1 MDEKTTD
8 GEMTNFKMTNTKTVL
23 ATIFCSLLIFV
34 CPLMYGQS
42 TGSFSGTITDNSGAV
57 LAGAKVTVTA
67 QATNVSREATTDD
80 TGHYLVPLLGVADY
94 TIRAEASGFKPSE
107 AKDVTLQIDEHR
119 ELDFKLAPASVSSSV
134 EVNATEVAVQ
144 TSNPTLGEV
153 ITSQEVAELPLN
165 GRDFVQLATLTPGV
179 TQETNPNSFFNAGPS
194 SEVSARGTYSLSV
207 GGSRAQS
214 TDWLLDGVDNN
225 ELTAGGIAILPS
237 IDAIQEFKVL
247 TYNYS
252 AEYGTRAGPTVLVT
266 TKSGSNQLHGSLFEF
281 FRNTKL
287 DAKTY
292 DFGTPAPKQ
301 QFNLNQFGGA
311 LGGAIQKDKTFFFL
325 DYQGKRQRHGT
336 PFTGVIPTPAMMAGD
351 FSADPFGTSRP
362 DLFNGSANANGFGDL
377 VNPYSGKPFQ
387 CDSAGNPLASVDG
400 TQSGGVSCN
409 KIPIT
414 LAGSGGLAD
423 KAGLALLNLYPKSNA
438 SNPQLGY
445 NYTNTPVRKLNEGEF
460 DIRVDHNFSNKDSV
474 FARFSYDQAASF
486 VPGGSPGF
494 AEAGAFASTQNI
506 TNHGRNVAISETHLF
521 SDRTINQFTAG
532 FNRIFNH
539 ILSFGTG
546 TCEAAKLGIQG
557 ADLGSACDSAT
568 GYPASL
574 NQSKKDCVGCGLSST
589 QLTGYWSVGDR
600 GFSPFQGGTN
610 VFYVSDTLDLIRGKH
625 DIRIGG
631 GIRANQ
637 MNVLTN
643 GFGDGYFLLFGGSGS
658 YTGDDAADLLL
669 GQVGGSIHDQT
680 FLGATTG
687 RRWKMFRPFVQD
699 DWRVSDNLT
708 VNLGVAWSL
717 TTPITEAEGRQANF
731 NYATGQYLI
740 AGSAPGITGC
750 SNCIRTDGNVGI
762 AFDTTAFEPRIGFAW
777 KPMGKSS
784 TVIRGGYAIYH
795 DSAWSQGAQGL
806 WQNPSYYAE
815 VDNFNNFAGNP
826 CPYANATSA
835 APLNCGLQLSFLQ
848 AATKTTP
855 LQPILS
861 PPSPDSFTGTIQTQP
876 LNFKQGMVQQF
887 NLNVEHQLP
896 GEVVM
901 TVGYAGA
908 RSTHILND
916 GLNQN
921 LGSPTACAGGP
932 NATAGYTLG
941 CGPGG
946 TYFAAPYGEFTSI
959 DNNSDNGRARY
970 DSLQI
975 KAEKN
980 ARHGL
985 YALLSYTYSRAFD
998 SGFPDGLG
1006 TLPGAIYWPLP
1017 GANKV
1022 DWSLSQINLNN
1033 QFTASVLYDLPFG
1046 KGKKFGGGW
1055 NGATNTILGGWKL
1068 NVIEKAISGFPLFVV
1083 ASNNGNFSGSGV
1095 NFAWNGNSLNR
1106 PNEVGNPNVG
1116 GPEGGRTNCPAQVH
1130 TLQNWFNPCA
1140 FADAPA
1146 GELGNTARAPL
1157 YGPRFVNTDFSVI
1170 KDFPLA
1176 FREGTYVQFRAEIF
1190 NLFNHPHFYL
1200 PGTSASAMQDA
1211 DSPSS
1216 FGVVNGTLND
1226 PRLIQLALKVIF

>member
-1 MDEKTTD
+1 MLS
-8 GEMTNFKMTNTKTVL
+8 KMMRVVL
-23 ATIFCSLLIFV
+23 CLCALLCVCSPFV
-34 CPLMYGQS
+34 LGQA
-42 TGSFSGTITDNSGAV
+42 TGSFSGTVSDNSGAV
-57 LAGAKVTVTA
+57 LSGAKVTVTA
-67 QATNVSREATTDD
+67 QATNISREAATDD
-80 TGHYLVPLLGVADY
+80 TGRFLIPLLGVGDY
-94 TIRAEASGFKPSE
+94 TVHVEAVGFKPAE
-107 AKDVTLQIDEHR
+107 AKDVRLQIDEHR
-119 ELDFKLAPASVSSSV
+119 ELDFKLVLASVSTNVDVS
-134 EVNATEVAVQ
+134 ATEVAVQ
-144 TSNPTLGEV
+144 TTNPTLGQV
-153 ITSQEVAELPLN
+153 ITSEQVAELPLN

-179 TQETNPNSFFNAGPS
+179 TQETNPGSFFNGGPS

-252 AEYGTRAGPTVLVT
+252 AEWGTRAGPTVLVT

-292 DFGTPAPKQ
+292 DFGFASPKQ

-325 DYQGKRQRHGT
+325 DYQAKRQRHGV
-336 PFTGVIPTPAMMAGD
+336 PFSGVIPTQAMMGGD
-351 FSADPFGTSRP
+351 FSNDPFGVARP
-362 DLFNGSANANGFGDL
+362 GFAVGAPADNVDGYPNL
-377 VNPYSGKPFQ
+377 TNPYTFTSFQ
-387 CDSAGNPLASVDG
+387 CDGSGNAFPSTDG
-400 TQSGGVSCN
+400 TQAAGVPCN
-409 KIPIT
+409 KVPIA
-414 LAGSGGLAD
+414 LAGQGGMAD
-423 KAGLALLNLYPKSNA
+423 PAGLALINLYPQSNA
-438 SNPQLGY
+438 SNAGLGF
-445 NYTNTPVRKLNEGEF
+445 NYSNTPTRKLNEGEF
-460 DIRVDHNFSNKDSV
+460 DVRIDHNFSTKDST
-474 FARFSYDQAASF
+474 FARFSYDQAVSF

-494 AEAGAFASTQNI
+494 AEQGAFASTQNI
-506 TNHGRNVAISETHLF
+506 TNHGRNIAVSEQHIF
-521 SDRTINQFTAG
+521 SDRTINQFTGG

-539 ILSFGTG
+539 ILSYGTG
-546 TCEAAKLGIQG
+546 TCEAAKIGIQG
-557 ADLGSACDSAT
+557 ADLGSACDGVT
-568 GYPASL
+568 GYPSSL
-574 NQSKKDCVGCGLSST
+574 NQAAKDCVGCGLSST

-610 VFYVSDTLDLIRGKH
+610 VFFVSDTLEIIRGKH
-625 DIRIGG
+625 NIRFGG

-708 VNLGVAWSL
+708 LNLGVAWSL
-717 TTPITEAEGRQANF
+717 STPITEAQNRQANF

-740 AGSAPGITGC
+740 AGSAPGIADCT
-750 SNCIRTDGNVGI
+750 NCVRSDAAVGI
-762 AFDTTAFEPRIGFAW
+762 GFDKTAFEPRIGIAW
-777 KPMGKSS
+777 KPFGSHN
-784 TVIRGGYAIYH
+784 TAVRAGYAIFH

-806 WQNPSYYAE
+806 WQNPPYYAE
-815 VDNFNNFAGNP
+815 IDNFNNFPGAP
-826 CPYANATSA
+826 CPYGNAA
-835 APLNCGLQLSFLQ
+835 AAVPLNCGLEFSFLQ
-848 AATKTTP
+848 TTSTGS
-855 LQPILS
+855 LTPILA

-887 NLNVEHQLP
+887 NLNIEHQLP
-896 GEVVM
+896 GEVVL
-901 TVGYAGA
+901 TVGYAGS

-921 LGSPTACAGGP
+921 IGAPTSCAGGP
-932 NATAGYTLG
+932 TASAATAGYTLG

-946 TYFAAPYGEFTSI
+946 AYFAAPYGEFTSI

-970 DSLQI
+970 DSLQV
-975 KAEKN
+975 KAEKSS
-980 ARHGL
+980 RHGL
-985 YALLSYTYSRAFD
+985 YALLSYTYSRTFD

-1006 TLPGAIYWPLP
+1006 TLPGAMYWPLP
-1017 GANKV
+1017 GASKL
-1022 DWSLSQINLNN
+1022 DWSLSALNLNN
-1033 QFTASVLYDLPFG
+1033 QLTASVLYDLPFG
-1046 KGKKFGGGW
+1046 KGKRFGGGW
-1055 NGATNTILGGWKL
+1055 SGAMNEMFGDWKL

-1083 ASNNGNFSGSGV
+1083 ASNNSNFAGSGV

-1106 PNEVGNPNVG
+1106 PNEVGNPNAS
-1116 GPEGGRTNCPAQVH
+1116 GPEGGGTNCPASVH
-1130 TLQNWFNPCA
+1130 TLEHWFNPCA
-1140 FADAPA
+1140 FVDAPL
-1146 GELGNTARAPL
+1146 GELGDAPRAPV

-1170 KDFPLA
+1170 KDFPVS
-1176 FREGTYVQFRAEIF
+1176 FREGMNVQFRAEFF
-1190 NLFNHPHFYL
+1190 NLFNHPHFFL
-1200 PGTSASAMQDA
+1200 PGTSASSMQDA

-1216 FGVVNGTLND
+1216 FGVVNSTLND
-1226 PRLIQLALKVIF
+1226 PRFIQLALKVIF